1 MIATMYISIGG
12 IIIGVVS
19 DCVSSRAMSCM
30 MMLLLAVPS
39 VSEPLHLVSVKVRG
53 EHVSSEHVSCEHV
66 SCEHVSCEHV
76 DQW

>member
-39 VSEPLHLVSVKVRG
+39 VSESLHLVSVKVRG

-66 SCEHVSCEHV
+66 SCEHV